1 MCKEKWWANIMRIK
15 HISKDIRQVPLMEQK
30 LLPFGSQNVWD
41 TIMPFGTVTKFFTG
55 PNFFFRASQRRLALI
70 SATADIM
77 Q

>member
-1 MCKEKWWANIMRIK
+1 M
-15 HISKDIRQVPLMEQK
+15 
-30 LLPFGSQNVWD
+30 SQNVCD

-55 PNFFFRASQRRLALI
+55 PKFFFRASQRLALI